1 MRALRGGAEAGDYA
15 GTMMLTKYTHACIRL
30 EEDGRVLVLDPGIFS
45 ESETALAGANA
56 VLITHEHPDH
66 YDAPALVAALTASPD
81 LLVHAPAVVAGD
93 LRGRAPEAAARIF
106 DAEPG
111 NTFAAAGFAVRC
123 FGGQH
128 ALIHPTMPIV
138 ANVGYLI
145 NDDVYHPGDS
155 LIVPDGVSVRTL
167 LVPVHA
173 PWSKVSEV
181 VDFVV
186 SVRAPHAYQIHD
198 GLLNEQGLAFTQSH
212 IARIGGAHGV
222 TFRHLRSGE
231 SVEV

>member
-1 MRALRGGAEAGDYA
+1 
-15 GTMMLTKYTHACIRL
+15 MLTKFTHACVRL
-30 EEDGRVLVLDPGIFS
+30 EQDGRVLVIDPGVFS
-45 ESETALAGANA
+45 AAETTLTGADA
-56 VLITHEHPDH
+56 VLITHEHADH
-66 YDAPALVAALTASPD
+66 YDAEALSRALATSPT
-81 LLVHAPAVVAGD
+81 LRIHAPAGVAQD
-93 LRGRAPEAAARIF
+93 LRGKAPEQAANII
-106 DAEPG
+106 DAAPG
-111 NTFAAAGFAVRC
+111 ESFTAAGFAVQC

-145 NDDVYHPGDS
+145 DDDVYHPGDS
-155 LIVPDGVSVRTL
+155 LIVPDGVSVGTL

-186 SVRAPHAYQIHD
+186 SVRAPQAFQIHD
-198 GLLNEQGLAFTQSH
+198 GLLNEQGLAFTESH

-222 TFRHLRSGE
+222 KFRHLNTGQ
-231 SVEV
+231 SVEL

>member
-1 MRALRGGAEAGDYA
+1 MCLWRATPSASSRF
-15 GTMMLTKYTHACIRL
+15 TPRPTPLTTERVAAAVITTSEWTRA
-30 EEDGRVLVLDPGIFS
+30 RVL
-45 ESETALAGANA
+45 
-56 VLITHEHPDH
+56 
-66 YDAPALVAALTASPD
+66 
-81 LLVHAPAVVAGD
+81 
-93 LRGRAPEAAARIF
+93 EAAAG
-106 DAEPG
+106 DS
-111 NTFAAAGFAVRC
+111 FAVAGFAVQC

-128 ALIHPTMPIV
+128 AVIHPTMAAV

-145 NDDVYHPGDS
+145 DDDVYHPGDA
-155 LIVPDGVSVRTL
+155 LIVPHGVSVGSL

-198 GLLNEQGLAFTQSH
+198 GLLNEQGLAFTESH
-212 IARIGGAHGV
+212 IARIGALHGV
-222 TFRHLRSGE
+222 KFRHLQPGT

>member
-1 MRALRGGAEAGDYA
+1 MCPLRGGADAEDYA

-30 EEDGRVLVLDPGIFS
+30 EQDGRVLVLDPGIFS
-45 ESETALAGANA
+45 ESETALAGAQA
-56 VLITHEHPDH
+56 LLITHEHPDH
-66 YDAPALVAALTASPD
+66 YDGSAVVAALGASPD
-81 LLVHAPAVVAGD
+81 LIVHAPAGVAGD
-93 LRGRAPEAAARIF
+93 LRGLAPEAAARIIE
-106 DAEPG
+106 AVPG
-111 NTFAAAGFAVRC
+111 ESFAAAGFAVRC

-128 ALIHPTMPIV
+128 ALIHPTVPIV

-145 NDDVYHPGDS
+145 DDDVYHPGDS
-155 LIVPDGVSVRTL
+155 LIVPDGVSVGTL

-198 GLLNEQGLAFTQSH
+198 GLLNEQGLAFTESH
-212 IARIGGAHGV
+212 IARIGAAHGV
-222 TFRHLRSGE
+222 TFRHLEAGE